1 MENNVGLNDLFQMNA
16 SLEIFSGIVI
26 LILFVTNVSQR
37 GTKEKMFK
45 WFSILLILDILMMF
59 FDAPI
64 WFLLSKPSLDKVLA
78 IKILTFLS
86 DTMSCLMVVAYAF
99 CLIEY
104 VNKYKKTSKV
114 VGYSVLAV
122 CIVVIV
128 LCFVNI
134 FNEMFIVYDLKGV
147 DHEGKLSLLYNLMFF
162 VPQALNLVYL
172 FVYAK
177 YIGAR
182 KTLLLGLFC
191 AMPIIASPL
200 QFFWAVTPVYIATTF
215 SLILCYAL
223 FMNEQIK
230 KSAEKDRELLKKEIE
245 LMESKNAIFLSQIQP
260 HFLYNSLTSIYSLC
274 ESDPEK
280 AKLAIVD
287 FSKYLRANLDS
298 LKQKKLIGFNE
309 ELNHIKAYLRL
320 EKLRYD
326 DDLNIIY
333 EIKVDNFLLPVLTVQ
348 PLVENAINHGI
359 CNTKQGGIINI
370 KTGET
375 EDYYEIRVID
385 NGAGFYENDLY
396 DPNRTHTGIDNV
408 RSRLKNMCNG
418 TLEIASIIGVGTT
431 AIIKIP
437 KGE

>member
-1 MENNVGLNDLFQMNA
+1 MDFNKLFQMNA
-16 SLEIFSGIVI
+16 SLEIFSAVVV
-26 LILFVTNVSQR
+26 LILFVAYLFQKGSR
-37 GTKEKMFK
+37 DKIIK
-45 WFSILLILDILMMF
+45 WFLALLVIDTLMLS

-64 WFLLSKPSLDKVLA
+64 WLMLANPSPNKVVA

-86 DTMSCLMVVAYAF
+86 DSMSCLMMISYAF
-99 CLIEY
+99 CLNEY
-104 VNKYKKTSKV
+104 VNKYKKTTKTMAYV
-114 VGYSVLAV
+114 ISVF
-122 CIVVIV
+122 CIGIIV
-128 LCFVNI
+128 LCFINM
-134 FNEMFIVYDLKGV
+134 FNNMFISYDSNGSDINGNLV
-147 DHEGKLSLLYNLMFF
+147 VLYNIIFCI
-162 VPQALNLVYL
+162 PQILNLIYV
-172 FVYAK
+172 FAHVG
-177 YIGAR
+177 YIGVR
-182 KTLLLGLFC
+182 KTLLLALFC
-191 AMPIIASPL
+191 ATPLIASPL
-200 QFFWAVTPVYIATTF
+200 QIFWEVTPIYVATTF
-215 SLILCYAL
+215 SLILVYSL
-223 FMNEQIK
+223 LINEQIE
-230 KSAEKDRELLKKEIE
+230 KSAEKDKELLKKELE
-245 LMESKNAIFLSQIQP
+245 LIESKNAIFLSQIQP

-298 LKQKKLIGFNE
+298 LKQKDLITFNE

-333 EIKVDNFLLPVLTVQ
+333 EIKVSDFLLPVLTVQ

-359 CNTKQGGIINI
+359 CNTKQGGIITI
-370 KTGET
+370 KTSET
-375 EDYYEIRVID
+375 EDYYEIKVID
-385 NGAGFYENDLY
+385 KGAGFNENELY

-418 TLEIASIIGVGTT
+418 TLEIASIVGVGTT